1 MELKTDDE
9 LVVLAQQ
16 GKRLALEELFER
28 HYTRIFGVCRRMLR
42 HEDDAC
48 DAAQESFLAITRNLQ
63 KFSREAAFSTWAYS
77 IAVNVCK
84 DELKRRQRQSVL
96 PPEAEVFE
104 TSSSRN
110 IPGEVAEITVD
121 VQAALAQLKEE
132 YRTALV
138 LREQAELSY
147 DEIAELLEVPV
158 GTVRSRI
165 ARGRA
170 ELVRLLELAEPE
182 AAGAGVATSQPAAK
196 LKGSASSSSK
206 NKSSDKHKTSDKLDS
221 KPSKNGRSNSQ
232 TPKTQTKPKP
242 SNNSQTPKTQTKPK
256 PSNNSQTPKTQT
268 KPKPSNNKQ
277 DRDLK
282 VMMCVFIGLLGT
294 FSRV

>member
-104 TSSSRN
+104 ANSYQNT
-110 IPGEVAEITVD
+110 PGEVVEVTVD
-121 VQAALAQLKEE
+121 VQTALAQLKEE

-170 ELVRLLELAEPE
+170 ELVRLLKLAEPE
-182 AAGAGVATSQPAAK
+182 AGSAGAATSPATAK
-196 LKGSASSSSK
+196 LKGNTK
-206 NKSSDKHKTSDKLDS
+206 NKSSARLNSKTSKH
-221 KPSKNGRSNSQ
+221 RIQ
-232 TPKTQTKPKP
+232 QQPKV
-242 SNNSQTPKTQTKPK
+242 SGN
-256 PSNNSQTPKTQT
+256 
-268 KPKPSNNKQ
+268 
-277 DRDLK
+277 
-282 VMMCVFIGLLGT
+282 FLGN
-294 FSRV
+294 VAL

>member
-1 MELKTDDE
+1 MNLKTDDE

-16 GKRLALEELFER
+16 GERLALEELFER

-48 DAAQESFLAITRNLQ
+48 DAAQEAFLAITRSLQ

-84 DELKRRQRQSVL
+84 DELGRRQRQSVL

-104 TSSSRN
+104 SGSAQHN
-110 IPGEVAEITVD
+110 PGEVAQVTVD
-121 VQAALAQLKEE
+121 VQAALAQLGEE

-147 DEIAELLEVPV
+147 DEIAELLAVPV

-170 ELVRLLELAEPE
+170 ELVRLLQLGEPGTT
-182 AAGAGVATSQPAAK
+182 GAGGSDQAAKPKGKASRKASHKPNKSKTQPDSQPP
-196 LKGSASSSSK
+196 
-206 NKSSDKHKTSDKLDS
+206 N
-221 KPSKNGRSNSQ
+221 
-232 TPKTQTKPKP
+232 PKTKPD
-242 SNNSQTPKTQTKPK
+242 SQPNRGLQ
-256 PSNNSQTPKTQT
+256 
-268 KPKPSNNKQ
+268 
-277 DRDLK
+277 
-282 VMMCVFIGLLGT
+282 VMLGAFGGVFGNFFGAWAL
-294 FSRV
+294 

>member
-1 MELKTDDE
+1 MNLKTDDE

-48 DAAQESFLAITRNLQ
+48 DAAQESFLAITRNLE

-84 DELKRRQRQSVL
+84 DELRRRQRQSVM

-104 TSSSRN
+104 TNSYQN
-110 IPGEVAEITVD
+110 TPGEVVEVTVD
-121 VQAALAQLKEE
+121 VQAALAQLGEE
-132 YRTALV
+132 YRTAVV

-147 DEIAELLEVPV
+147 EEIAELLEVPV

-170 ELVRLLELAEPE
+170 ELVRLLKLAEPE
-182 AAGAGVATSQPAAK
+182 IDAAGAAISHSTTK
-196 LKGSASSSSK
+196 LKDTSK
-206 NKSSDKHKTSDKLDS
+206 SKSSDKLDS
-221 KPSKNGRSNSQ
+221 KPSQNGRSSNQARNKPKPKTSSNQTSKPPSKPKTKPRNSQ
-232 TPKTQTKPKP
+232 TPNP
-242 SNNSQTPKTQTKPK
+242 SNKPPSKPQNQTP
-256 PSNNSQTPKTQT
+256 
-268 KPKPSNNKQ
+268 
-277 DRDLK
+277 
-282 VMMCVFIGLLGT
+282 
-294 FSRV
+294 

>member
-48 DAAQESFLAITRNLQ
+48 DAAQESFLAITRNLK

-84 DELKRRQRQSVL
+84 DELRRRQRQSVL

-104 TSSSRN
+104 ANSYQN
-110 IPGEVAEITVD
+110 APGEVAEITID

-132 YRTALV
+132 YRTAIV

-147 DEIAELLEVPV
+147 DEIAELLEIPV

-170 ELVRLLELAEPE
+170 ELVQLLQLAEPE
-182 AAGAGVATSQPAAK
+182 AGDAGTVGATTGRATGKPKS
-196 LKGSASSSSK
+196 SASRNTSK
-206 NKSSDKHKTSDKLDS
+206 NNAHRDTNRDTGKKSGGKSKSGDRLNS
-221 KPSKNGRSNSQ
+221 KPSKNGRNSKTPNPKNKTSSNS
-232 TPKTQTKPKP
+232 KTSPERELR
-242 SNNSQTPKTQTKPK
+242 S
-256 PSNNSQTPKTQT
+256 
-268 KPKPSNNKQ
+268 KQ
-277 DRDLK
+277 DRGLK
-282 VMMCVFIGLLGT
+282 VMMCVFTGFLGT
-294 FSRV
+294 FSAIWHSN